1 MARDEQTEDRI
12 VILESMDRIMRR
24 ADDESIILDWLA
36 GGIPD
41 WNDKD
46 VHDLD
51 LRSIASDDD
60 SYREVWKCF
69 VQLFP
74 RIAMG

>member
-1 MARDEQTEDRI
+1 MARNEQMEDRI

-24 ADDESIILDWLA
+24 ADDEEVILDWLA
-36 GGIPD
+36 YGIPD

-51 LRSIASDDD
+51 LRSIASDDEQ
-60 SYREVWKCF
+60 YRTVWKVF
-69 VQLFP
+69 QALVKRALS
-74 RIAMG
+74 